1 MDRVASFF
9 AEKTPRRLLAIVLF
23 IALVYLFRHLAP
35 LLIFFV
41 AFERSFGFLRDQIH
55 KRTKLSKKLSLV
67 VVLVGFLAMVATAI
81 GLGVGRAIHEFAH
94 AHQTFPERIAAVREH
109 PLYERARE
117 HLGDTDKVVE
127 GAKHYAGSAM
137 TAAAAIGH
145 FLIHALVGLILAIV
159 FLLEE
164 HEIRGF
170 YEKISPRSLHGTL
183 LRWLGHVA
191 DATVVTLQLQLIV
204 AACNTL
210 MTLPVLLVLGIPHIG
225 PLMLLIF
232 VSALVPVVGNVVSG
246 AVLSLLAYQA
256 KGWWG
261 VGVFLVL
268 TFILHKIE
276 SYYLN
281 PRLTARH
288 VRLPGFLLIVSLLLW
303 EHLLGFVGLFV
314 SFPLLFVAGRI
325 RAELLEEEGKLAE
338 TKLSALAKKP
348 EIKHEVEKK
357 T

>member
-9 AEKTPRRLLAIVLF
+9 AEKTPRRLLAIALF
-23 IALVYLFRHLAP
+23 VALIVLFRHLAP

-41 AFERSFGFLRDQIH
+41 AFERSFGFLRDQLH
-55 KRTKLSKKLSLV
+55 KYTKLSKKVSLAI
-67 VVLVGFLAMVATAI
+67 VLVAFFALIATGVA
-81 GLGVGRAIHEFAH
+81 LGVGRAVHEFAH
-94 AHQTFPERIAAVREH
+94 THQSFPERIAAVREH
-109 PLYERARE
+109 PLYERVRE
-117 HLGDTDKVVE
+117 HVGDTDKVVD

-137 TAAAAIGH
+137 SAASAIGH

-164 HEIRGF
+164 HEIKGF
-170 YEKISPRSLHGTL
+170 YQKISPRSLHGTL
-183 LRWLGHVA
+183 LRWFGHVA

-210 MTLPVLLVLGIPHIG
+210 MTLPVLLILGIPHIG

-256 KGWWG
+256 KGWVG

-288 VRLPGFLLIVSLLLW
+288 VRLPGFLLIISLLLW

-314 SFPLLFVAGRI
+314 SFPVLFVAGRI
-325 RAELLEEEGKLAE
+325 RAEMLEEEGKLADA
-338 TKLSALAKKP
+338 KLAALPKKAEGP
-348 EIKHEVEKK
+348 HEIEKK